1 MMTPPPPHLQKIFR
15 VPPFFPKIIK
25 MTPPPSKK
33 KDKQTKNENT
43 EKERK
48 VSFSFCELRFSPLYN
63 SALEKKHQNF
73 TN

>member
-1 MMTPPPPHLQKIFR
+1 MMTPPHLQKIFR

-25 MTPPPSKK
+25 MTPPPFQK

-63 SALEKKHQNF
+63 STLEKKHQNF